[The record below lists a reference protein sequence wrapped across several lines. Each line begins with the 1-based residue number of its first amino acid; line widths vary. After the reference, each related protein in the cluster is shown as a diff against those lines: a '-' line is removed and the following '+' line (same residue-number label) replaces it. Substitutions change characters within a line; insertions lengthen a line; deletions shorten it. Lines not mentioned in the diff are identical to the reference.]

1 MRLDSLV
8 RLIQTADF
16 MSFRELAFECLKLK
30 GYREVT
36 LTDGWSDGGTD
47 LRVFQLPPNPTNMAF
62 QITVEK
68 NWKGKLYED
77 AVKAK
82 DRLKLDFLVLLCSR
96 RIAESEFE
104 TEKDKIWRE
113 QSVQVS
119 KIDSQSIAS
128 TFFGAQATGRV
139 LDILG
144 IDVQKPDSATRTDVR
159 TDTALAFSYFGQ
171 DASSFRELAIES
183 AVISTVA
190 NACPIPR
197 KNLVEMTK
205 EALCLAPTQ
214 AKAINSAIDRLVQ
227 RGELVTSGS
236 ALSLSE
242 ALVEATTT
250 MKRVRAAEEQELK
263 VQLKKTFSGYARKIT
278 DEQIASLLEH
288 IGALMIESAKDAV
301 ALLNADKNES
311 ILHKQ
316 VNIRLRHVHSTLDAI
331 GVAEGREREQLL
343 EEIVD
348 EASNSPL
355 GKHIFAGELFLT
367 LATTSTPQL
376 ISAFGAKTGIQV
388 LLDAS
393 VAIPLLCTLVFAT
406 VDNRFSISARHVY
419 DQLEAHKQR
428 LILPVDYLEEV
439 ATHLMR
445 AHSDYSCLADIDPDL
460 SESENSFVAHYVAM
474 KSSGA
479 IIDFGK
485 FLEAFG
491 LNNALSKADFY
502 VARDRLIPKIQR
514 LMHRYGISVEPLG
527 NPTPASFKRAEE
539 AIAYAIDKFE
549 RPRPQVLMKHDAR
562 TIAYLHDRDR
572 DSGEANVLCTWD
584 GIHFWM
590 RENEDA
596 EWLVMNP
603 AVLGDIFAIARSS
616 DYEGHISTPLVLAKA
631 LSEEASRT
639 GAMVLDTIARI
650 ERGSTFD
657 AELLNQ
663 AKSFK
668 EEYVSHAHQD
678 KSVQAI
684 TKEWAKWKSTSCQ

>member
-47 LRVFQLPPNPTNMAF
+47 LRVFQLPPNPNGMAF

-68 NWKGKLYED
+68 DWKGKLHDD

-82 DRLKLDFLVLLCSR
+82 SRLKLDLLVLLCSR

-104 TEKDKIWRE
+104 AEKDRIWRE

-128 TFFGAQATGRV
+128 TFFEAKATGRV
-139 LDILG
+139 LEILG
-144 IDVQKPDSATRTDVR
+144 IDVQKTDCSMRTDVR
-159 TDTALAFSYFGQ
+159 TDTALAFSYFGK
-171 DASSFRELAIES
+171 DANSFRELAIES
-183 AVISTVA
+183 AVISTVSRA
-190 NACPIPR
+190 SPILR
-197 KNLVEMTK
+197 ENLI
-205 EALCLAPTQ
+205 EATRETLGLADTQ
-214 AKAINSAIDRLVQ
+214 AKGINSAIDRLVQ
-227 RGELVTSGS
+227 RGELMSCGS

-242 ALVEATTT
+242 ALAEATET
-250 MKRVRAAEEQELK
+250 MKRVRAVEEQELK
-263 VQLKKTFSGYARKIT
+263 VHLKQIFSGCVRKIT

-301 ALLNADKNES
+301 ALLNSDKNES

-316 VNIRLRHVHSTLDAI
+316 VNARLRHVHSTLDEI
-331 GVAEGREREQLL
+331 GVAEGRARELLL
-343 EEIVD
+343 EKIVD

-355 GKHIFAGELFLT
+355 GKHIFAGELFMT

-388 LLDAS
+388 FLDAS
-393 VAIPLLCTLVFAT
+393 VAIPLLCTLVFST

-419 DQLEAHKQR
+419 DQLAVHMQR
-428 LILPVDYLEEV
+428 LILPKDYLEEV

-445 AHSDYSCLADIDPDL
+445 AYSDYFHLADIDPDL
-460 SESENSFVAHYVAM
+460 SVSVNSFVAHYVSM
-474 KSSGA
+474 KNSGVA
-479 IIDFGK
+479 IDFGR

-491 LNNALSKADFY
+491 LSSALSKADFY
-502 VARDRLIPKIQR
+502 VARDRLMPKIQR
-514 LMHRYGISVEPLG
+514 LMDRYGISVESLG
-527 NPTPASFKRAEE
+527 SPTPASIKRAEQ
-539 AIAYAIDKFE
+539 AIAYAIDKLE
-549 RPRPQVLMKHDAR
+549 RPRPKVLTRHDAR
-562 TIAYLHDRDR
+562 TIAYLHDRDS

-590 RENEDA
+590 REHEDA

-616 DYEGHISTPLVLAKA
+616 DYDGHISTPLVLAKA
-631 LSEEASRT
+631 LSEEASRI
-639 GAMVLDTIARI
+639 GAMVLDTISKI

-663 AKSFK
+663 AKLFK
-668 EEYVSHAHQD
+668 ENYVSHAHQE
-678 KSVQAI
+678 KSVQDIAI
-684 TKEWAKWKSTSCQ
+684 EWAEWKSNSC